1 MGRRKKRGEI
11 SPVFSFPPN
20 LVPRVLSYPS
30 LQTERGTGRREPFV
44 AFSPSS
50 DLWVPHEGQHRRLMI
65 SKNLVIKKIIT
76 IPLGCRD
83 FRWCILAL
91 NLSPFPFC
99 QTGYLPKRGYVINE
113 CVSHIENTWLKKRCR
128 LKSINHERYWNTFI
142 SKVNSKFFQQHFSFS
157 PAARAD
163 ANPWSNLFIACRGL
177 FMSSTKTFGSY
188 LMIFKSGLAIWLRS
202 LTIEISEA
210 PATGED
216 ASVPSRKASII
227 MYTFLKRT
235 LNLQR

>member
-1 MGRRKKRGEI
+1 MVG
-11 SPVFSFPPN
+11 
-20 LVPRVLSYPS
+20 
-30 LQTERGTGRREPFV
+30 
-44 AFSPSS
+44 
-50 DLWVPHEGQHRRLMI
+50 
-65 SKNLVIKKIIT
+65 KNLVIKRIIA
-76 IPLGCRD
+76 IPLRCRD

-99 QTGYLPKRGYVINE
+99 QTGYLPKRGYV
-113 CVSHIENTWLKKRCR
+113 SYIEYTWLKKRCR
-128 LKSINHERYWNTFI
+128 LKSINHERYGFTFI
-142 SKVNSKFFQQHFSFS
+142 SKANPKFFQQNFSFS

-188 LMIFKSGLAIWLRS
+188 LMIFKSGLTIWQRS
-202 LTIEISEA
+202 LTIETSEA

-216 ASVPSRKASII
+216 ASISSRKASII
-227 MYTFLKRT
+227 MYTFLERT

>member
-1 MGRRKKRGEI
+1 MTREWLVKKCKGAWEGE
-11 SPVFSFPPN
+11 
-20 LVPRVLSYPS
+20 
-30 LQTERGTGRREPFV
+30 RREAKSHP
-44 AFSPSS
+44 FSPSRPTS
-50 DLWVPHEGQHRRLMI
+50 FPRSSPTHPYRPSEGPMI
-65 SKNLVIKKIIT
+65 GKNLVIKRIIT

-83 FRWCILAL
+83 FRWCILEL

-113 CVSHIENTWLKKRCR
+113 CVSYIENTLLKKRCR
-128 LKSINHERYWNTFI
+128 LKSINHERYGYTFI
-142 SKVNSKFFQQHFSFS
+142 SKANPKFFQQNFPFS

-188 LMIFKSGLAIWLRS
+188 LMIFKSGLAIWQRS

-210 PATGED
+210 PATCED
-216 ASVPSRKASII
+216 ASIPSRKASII
-227 MYTFLKRT
+227 VYTFLERT

>member
-1 MGRRKKRGEI
+1 
-11 SPVFSFPPN
+11 
-20 LVPRVLSYPS
+20 
-30 LQTERGTGRREPFV
+30 
-44 AFSPSS
+44 
-50 DLWVPHEGQHRRLMI
+50 MI
-65 SKNLVIKKIIT
+65 SKNLVIKRITT
-76 IPLGCRD
+76 IPLGCRE
-83 FRWCILAL
+83 FRWCILEL

-113 CVSHIENTWLKKRCR
+113 CVSHIENIWLKKRCR
-128 LKSINHERYWNTFI
+128 LNSINHERYGHTFM
-142 SKVNSKFFQQHFSFS
+142 SKANPKFFQQNFSFP

-188 LMIFKSGLAIWLRS
+188 LMIFKSGLTIWQRS
-202 LTIEISEA
+202 LTIETSEA

-216 ASVPSRKASII
+216 ASISSRKASII
-227 MYTFLKRT
+227 MYTFLERT

>member
-30 LQTERGTGRREPFV
+30 LQTETGTGRREPFV

-50 DLWVPHEGQHRRLMI
+50 DLEVPHDGHHRWLMV
-65 SKNLVIKKIIT
+65 SKNLVTKIIIT

-83 FRWCILAL
+83 FRWCILEL

-113 CVSHIENTWLKKRCR
+113 CVSYIENTWLKKRCR
-128 LKSINHERYWNTFI
+128 LKKYKPWTIWVYLHKQSE
-142 SKVNSKFFQQHFSFS
+142 SKILSKK
-157 PAARAD
+157 
-163 ANPWSNLFIACRGL
+163 LFIFTSCSFRC
-177 FMSSTKTFGSY
+177 
-188 LMIFKSGLAIWLRS
+188 KSL
-202 LTIEISEA
+202 E
-210 PATGED
+210 
-216 ASVPSRKASII
+216 
-227 MYTFLKRT
+227 
-235 LNLQR
+235 